1 VITKSPCTTSPITPK
16 NPPTKSR
23 AACGLKRQ
31 NTATASAKMLQTTTL
46 GSIGTSIR
54 HLQPA
59 ASRPRLPIGTFGKIT
74 TTEVGH
80 GRYRSVTRFR
90 DWMARRGRSQSPLR
104 VEMQRGAAVVLAA
117 CMRVGDATDSLSADS
132 PFQALADAWLED
144 LMLDA
149 DRDESTKEIYERELR
164 GLVCPPSKNSP
175 FAR

>member
-1 VITKSPCTTSPITPK
+1 
-16 NPPTKSR
+16 
-23 AACGLKRQ
+23 
-31 NTATASAKMLQTTTL
+31 
-46 GSIGTSIR
+46 
-54 HLQPA
+54 
-59 ASRPRLPIGTFGKIT
+59 
-74 TTEVGH
+74 
-80 GRYRSVTRFR
+80 
-90 DWMARRGRSQSPLR
+90 
-104 VEMQRGAAVVLAA
+104 MQRGAAVVLAA

>member
-1 VITKSPCTTSPITPK
+1 
-16 NPPTKSR
+16 
-23 AACGLKRQ
+23 
-31 NTATASAKMLQTTTL
+31 MLQTTTL
-46 GSIGTSIR
+46 VSIGTSIR